1 MVTKGR
7 RQECRSSSFY
17 ITKRMINKTDREC
30 FYIFLK
36 VTIIYNEQSVIFG
49 VKTQVWNLLLLMLER
64 IGIIVTVAFLM
75 TRVRYFRTVIHQQDV
90 TDRQRLPV
98 MIMFGLFGI
107 LGTYTGLVVSTDSL
121 GLSSWAMGLDENEAI
136 ANSRVIGIVIAGLIG
151 GWKIGLG
158 AGVIA
163 GVHRYTLGGF
173 TALSCSISG
182 IIAGILA
189 GLIHKRLQKSR
200 RYVPPL
206 VALLVGGLAE
216 ALQMG
221 LILLISKPFEQSLQL
236 VGEIGLP
243 MIISNGIGTAI
254 FVLVIG
260 SVFHEEE
267 KMGATQAQKALQ
279 LAEMTIGHLR
289 KGLSTKTAEATCKIL
304 LKEVQASAV
313 AMTDREVILA
323 HVGVAASHHL
333 AKQPIQTEG
342 TLHVLHGGELLIA
355 DKDAINCHFQ
365 GCPLD
370 KAVIAP
376 LKRKSETVG
385 TLKFYFQNEKE
396 ISSVTIEFIKG
407 LASLLSQQLEIADA
421 ERYYQLM
428 KEAEIKA
435 LQAQV
440 SPHFLFNALNTIVSL
455 VRMDPDKARKLL
467 IALSRYFRKNLESS
481 NNPITTLA
489 LEFEHLN
496 AYLSIEKE
504 RFVEKLNVSFEVED
518 EKLMHYKIPTMTLQP
533 IVENALKHGMKG
545 LTLKSNIMISVQ
557 KQGSGVLVIIKDNGK
572 GMNEKRLNELLHK
585 PIKSETGTG
594 IGLYNAN
601 RRLEMM
607 FGKESML
614 DIQSTEGKGTIVKF
628 HLPQELKGERNDVQ

>member
-1 MVTKGR
+1 M
-7 RQECRSSSFY
+7 
-17 ITKRMINKTDREC
+17 
-30 FYIFLK
+30 
-36 VTIIYNEQSVIFG
+36 
-49 VKTQVWNLLLLMLER
+49 WNLLLLMLER

-75 TRVRYFRTVIHQQDV
+75 TRVRYFRTVIHQQNV
-90 TDRQRLPV
+90 TDRQRIPV

-158 AGVIA
+158 AGIIA
-163 GVHRYTLGGF
+163 GIHRYSLGGF

-182 IIAGILA
+182 VIAGLLA

-206 VALLVGGLAE
+206 VALLVGSLAE

-221 LILLISKPFEQSLQL
+221 LILLISRPYEQAYQL
-236 VGEIGLP
+236 VSEIGLP
-243 MIISNGIGTAI
+243 MIVANGIGTAI
-254 FVLVIG
+254 FILVIS
-260 SVFHEEE
+260 SVFQEEE
-267 KMGATQAQKALQ
+267 KMGATQAQKALR
-279 LAEMTIGHLR
+279 LAEMTIAHLR
-289 KGLSTKTAEATCKIL
+289 QGLSTKTAEATCIIL
-304 LKEVQASAV
+304 LKEVEASAV
-313 AMTDREVILA
+313 AITDRELILA
-323 HVGVAASHHL
+323 HVGVASDHHQ
-333 AKQPIQTEG
+333 ANQPIQTEG
-342 TLHVLHGGELLIA
+342 TQHVLRDGELLIA
-355 DKDAINCHFQ
+355 DKDAVNCHFQ

-385 TLKFYFQNEKE
+385 TLKFYFQNEKD

-407 LASLLSQQLEIADA
+407 LSSLLSQQLEIAEA
-421 ERYYQLM
+421 ERYYQLA

-455 VRMDPDKARKLL
+455 VRIDPDKARKLL
-467 IALSRYFRKNLESS
+467 ISLSRYFRKNLESS
-481 NNPITTLA
+481 NTKVTTLTQ
-489 LEFEHLN
+489 ESEHVN

-504 RFVEKLNVSFEVED
+504 RFVEKLNVSYEVEN
-518 EKLMHYKIPTMTLQP
+518 KSLMNVRIPTMTLQP

-545 LTLKSNIMISVQ
+545 LSHKSDIRIFVE
-557 KQGSGVLVIIKDNGK
+557 KQGEGVLITIKDNGK
-572 GMNEKRLNELLHK
+572 GMSEQRLNELLHQ
-585 PIKSETGTG
+585 PLASETGTG
-594 IGLYNAN
+594 IGLYNVN

-607 FGKESML
+607 FGKNSTL
-614 DIQSTEGKGTIVKF
+614 DIQSIAGKGTTVAF
-628 HLPQELKGERNDVQ
+628 YLPQFNKNTE